1 MADSTTFPEEHVVE
15 PLVYR
20 RVSGFAIAAIIVAC
34 CYGLIV
40 LFACVSGLSKGT
52 PVLLSPWLQAVSV
65 LGTFLGLAAL
75 VHIRRSEGT
84 VAGGKLAVWSLLLSV
99 FFGLSYAA
107 YYVATYFAIRQQA
120 DNFTQRWFKRLEE
133 GKINHAFLDTQDPAV
148 RLRINAE
155 DEEAIDSRFPAVGR
169 QMMPK
174 PPLEAFREM
183 DIV

>member
-40 LFACVSGLSKGT
+40 LIACVSGLSKGT
-52 PVLLSPWLQAVSV
+52 PVLLAPWLQAVSV
-65 LGTFLGLAAL
+65 LGTLLALAAL

-84 VAGGKLAVWSLLLSV
+84 VAGGKLAFWSLLLSV
-99 FFGLSYAA
+99 FFGLGYAA

-120 DNFTQRWFKRLEE
+120 DNFTQSWFKKLEE
-133 GKINHAFLDTQDPAV
+133 GKINQAFLQGQNPATRQHV
-148 RLRINAE
+148 NPDDE
-155 DEEAIDSRFPAVGR
+155 DA
-169 QMMPK
+169 
-174 PPLEAFREM
+174 
-183 DIV
+183 